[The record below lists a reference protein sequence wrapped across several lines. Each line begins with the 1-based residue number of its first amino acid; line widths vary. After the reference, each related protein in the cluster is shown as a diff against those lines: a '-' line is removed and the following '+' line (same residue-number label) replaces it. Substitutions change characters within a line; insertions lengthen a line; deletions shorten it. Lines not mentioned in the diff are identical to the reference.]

1 MTESL
6 SEAALKLAPWSIS
19 KAGLAA
25 SCPFAFNLRY
35 VAHTKPLYAGAG
47 GGIFGIGSAL
57 HKVLEGHLNGVP
69 LDNIKKIA
77 IDACNYEKL
86 TTNEVEKVAE
96 NLRNV
101 RSFIHRI
108 ESFKTKYA
116 VKDSLVE
123 KNFSFGKDFVPTEYN
138 KPGELFKGVWDLVM
152 FPNGTEDAVIID
164 HKSGE
169 MPEDPYVIWSRHG
182 KQRRAYA
189 IGALSAFPHIKRVRF
204 AIHYIYAEKIVW
216 AQEVDTVERIKNVYI
231 PWYFEYL
238 NSCATKAATKQACK
252 NWMCNTCGF
261 QNMCS

>member
-6 SEAALKLAPWSIS
+6 SETALKLAPWSIS

-25 SCPFAFNLRY
+25 SCPFAFNMKY
-35 VAHTKPLYAGAG
+35 VTFTKGQVSLG

-57 HKVLEGHLNGVP
+57 HSVLESHLKGEP

-77 IDACNYEKL
+77 IDACNYERL

-101 RSFIHRI
+101 KSFIRRI
-108 ESFKTKYA
+108 ESFKAKHSIQT
-116 VKDSLVE
+116 SLIE

-138 KPGELFKGVWDLVM
+138 KPGEIFKGVWDVVM
-152 FPNGTEDAVIID
+152 FPAGTDDVIVID

-169 MPEDPYVIWSRHG
+169 MPSDEFEIWNRHG

-189 IGALSAFPHIKRVRF
+189 LGAMSAFPNAKRVRF
-204 AIHYIYAEKIVW
+204 AIHYIYSEQIVW
-216 AQEVDTVERIKNVYI
+216 AKEVDTIDRIKDVYV
-231 PWYFEYL
+231 PWYYEYL
-238 NSCATKAATKQACK
+238 NGCAAKAMTKQACK
-252 NWMCNTCGF
+252 NWMCNSCVYRM
-261 QNMCS
+261 MCS